1 MENEKKNIEE
11 RLMDEM
17 EEMKRKINSPIPEEK
32 VEGIAMLGASLFGFL
47 LALPFIAAEYYKQW
61 LKFLHSQMDYYDVDK
76 GRWVKRS
83 LFSRIKE
90 MFGGD
95 KL

>member
-1 MENEKKNIEE
+1 MKVEE
-11 RLMDEM
+11 RIIKHT

-32 VEGIAMLGASLFGFL
+32 VEGVAMLGASALGFL
-47 LALPFIAAEYYKQW
+47 FALPFMAVEYYKRW

-83 LFSRIKE
+83 LITRIKE
-90 MFGGD
+90 
-95 KL
+95 KLKFV